1 MKLFTR
7 TLVLVCICT
16 AVLKPA
22 VAQTDIDAIMM
33 QKKNFC
39 TGLMYGYGSWK
50 NYWEGTFKRD
60 NQNLGTVSAQSV
72 TVMGNY
78 GYSDKLNFIFSVPY
92 IKTKASAGTLA
103 GMKGI
108 QDLSLFVKYLALE
121 KSFGKNEFSLYG
133 VGGFSFPL
141 TNYVA
146 DFQPLAIGMRSKTV
160 TGRLTA
166 DYQRGRF
173 FATASGTYNYRNN
186 IKIDRSAYYTTQM
199 HLTNEV
205 EMPNVIS
212 YNFRTGYRSNFLIAE
227 AVFNNMITQDG
238 FDIRKNDMPFPSN
251 KMNMSTAGVNVK
263 YTLHKMP
270 ALSIVA
276 GGSTVL
282 GGRNVG
288 QSTGFYGGAFYII
301 DFTGKGVSTN
311 TKTTKK

>member
-1 MKLFTR
+1 MKQILR
-7 TLVLVCICT
+7 TLILMCICT

-39 TGLMYGYGSWK
+39 TGLMYSYSSWK
-50 NYWEGTFKRD
+50 SYWEGSFKRD
-60 NQNLGTVSAQSV
+60 NQNLGTVTTQSV
-72 TVMGNY
+72 SVMGNY
-78 GYSDKLNFIFSVPY
+78 GYSDKLNFIFNVPY

-121 KSFGKNEFSLYG
+121 KTFGKNEFSLYG

-146 DFQPLAIGMRSKTV
+146 DYLPLAIGIRSKTV

-173 FATASGTYNYRNN
+173 FATASGTYNYRNK
-186 IKIDRSAYYTTQM
+186 IKIDRNAYYTTQM
-199 HLTNEV
+199 HITNEV

-227 AVFNNMITQDG
+227 AVFNNMISQDG

-263 YTLHKMP
+263 YTLHKLP
-270 ALSIVA
+270 SLSIVA

-288 QSTGFYGGAFYII
+288 QAAGFYGGAFYII
-301 DFTGKGVSTN
+301 DFAGKGVSTN
-311 TKTTKK
+311 TKKR

>member
-1 MKLFTR
+1 MKLYTR

-39 TGLMYGYGSWK
+39 TGLMYSYSSWK
-50 NYWEGTFKRD
+50 SYWEGSFKRD
-60 NQNLGTVSAQSV
+60 NQNLGTVTTQSV
-72 TVMGNY
+72 SVMGNY
-78 GYSDKLNFIFSVPY
+78 GYSDKLNFIFNVPY

-121 KSFGKNEFSLYG
+121 KTFGKNEFSLYG

-146 DFQPLAIGMRSKTV
+146 DYLPLAIGMRSKTV
-160 TGRLTA
+160 TGRLTV

-186 IKIDRSAYYTTQM
+186 IKIDRTAYYTTQM

-205 EMPNVIS
+205 EMPDVIS
-212 YNFRTGYRSNFLIAE
+212 YNFRTG
-227 AVFNNMITQDG
+227 
-238 FDIRKNDMPFPSN
+238 
-251 KMNMSTAGVNVK
+251 
-263 YTLHKMP
+263 
-270 ALSIVA
+270 
-276 GGSTVL
+276 
-282 GGRNVG
+282 
-288 QSTGFYGGAFYII
+288 
-301 DFTGKGVSTN
+301 
-311 TKTTKK
+311 